1 MTLEMVNR
9 LDELRKGGT
18 REGSPEPLLQDTDEN
33 EFALENFFSTVE
45 MLSRNIDE
53 IENKLEEI
61 EQVQNDIITKPAAS
75 SKLAKERH
83 TRLME
88 EVKVISQKVHR
99 GLKQLDQEIKSDDLG
114 PNRHLAE
121 FRIKK
126 GQFAAL
132 THKLKRVMLDY
143 NKLEEEYRERSKDL
157 IKRQLKTV
165 DPSKDPTDERVEE
178 LLESQ
183 DLSVFTQDILVQTA
197 HKREALNEVQ
207 ERKREILQ
215 LEENI
220 QELHDM
226 FYDMMLLVDEQGDM
240 IDVIEKQVENA
251 AVYVEKGTQNVK
263 KAVEYSRSNRRLR
276 LIICAI
282 VTVITVVILVII
294 GIIVAAVVAMK
305 QNSN

>member
-1 MTLEMVNR
+1 
-9 LDELRKGGT
+9 
-18 REGSPEPLLQDTDEN
+18 
-33 EFALENFFSTVE
+33 
-45 MLSRNIDE
+45 
-53 IENKLEEI
+53 
-61 EQVQNDIITKPAAS
+61 
-75 SKLAKERH
+75 
-83 TRLME
+83 
-88 EVKVISQKVHR
+88 
-99 GLKQLDQEIKSDDLG
+99 
-114 PNRHLAE
+114 
-121 FRIKK
+121 
-126 GQFAAL
+126 
-132 THKLKRVMLDY
+132 MLDY